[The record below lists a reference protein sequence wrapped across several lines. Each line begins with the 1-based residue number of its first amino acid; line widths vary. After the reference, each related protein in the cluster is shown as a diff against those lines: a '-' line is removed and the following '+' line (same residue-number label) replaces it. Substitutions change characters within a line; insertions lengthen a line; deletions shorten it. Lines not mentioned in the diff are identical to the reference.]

1 MSLTPELAA
10 EIAKNF
16 PVMLNNFKKIGGWLT
31 KGETEASPFP
41 PAVKKAHDMLTGIA
55 KDVAGLGSAQTAT
68 NKQLTGLENELKA
81 VKKSYA
87 DLQALYDELDER
99 LNNLDEPAALAETK
113 PKTRTKS
120 KPKAEPEPEPEV
132 VEATE
137 LEATAAAIGAGEL
150 SAGALAEVDDLLDAL

>member
-41 PAVKKAHDMLTGIA
+41 PAVKKAQDTLTGIA

-87 DLQALYDELDER
+87 ELQALYDELDER
-99 LNNLDEPAALAETK
+99 LNNLDEPAALAEPK
-113 PKTRTKS
+113 PKTRSKA
-120 KPKAEPEPEPEV
+120 KPKAEPEPEV

-137 LEATAAAIGAGEL
+137 LEATAAAVGAGEL
-150 SAGALAEVDDLLDAL
+150 SPNALAQVDDLLDAL

>member
-1 MSLTPELAA
+1 MSLTPELMAD
-10 EIAKNF
+10 IAKNF

-68 NKQLTGLENELKA
+68 NKQLTGLENELTA

-113 PKTRTKS
+113 PKTRTKT
-120 KPKAEPEPEPEV
+120 KPKVETVPEV
-132 VEATE
+132 VEPTE

-150 SAGALAEVDDLLDAL
+150 SANALTEVDDLLDAL